1 MEGNMSVIYI
11 EIWYENKGSSL
22 AWYGDWPANGVVWPP
37 DIYYYYHASLPSLP
51 LSLSLECPMLGL
63 VPTVTLHSQSA
74 MRGQVCTWCWSPAPW
89 SLTEEGWENPPRVSI
104 SSLSF
109 LGFLSQCDSV
119 TPCQLGTMVW
129 CGNTTHLYSLREP
142 HKQLI
147 LMKILQYNIL
157 LLQKKLLKM
166 PALPFWILS
175 SYEHN

>member
-1 MEGNMSVIYI
+1 MKIKAPVWPDMETGQPMEWSDHQIYI
-11 EIWYENKGSSL
+11 ITIM
-22 AWYGDWPANGVVWPP
+22 PP
-37 DIYYYYHASLPSLP
+37 FPPFPPSP
-51 LSLSLECPMLGL
+51 PSLSLECPMLGL

-74 MRGQVCTWCWSPAPW
+74 MRGQVCTWSWSPAPW